1 MRYTK
6 AEQEQREQR
15 EVLPPEYAFEDA
27 LRNGMP
33 DEGKYHYMY
42 MYSSPTMHFFKHIDT
57 RIYVQYN
64 RIC

>member
-6 AEQEQREQR
+6 AEQAQR
-15 EVLPPEYAFEDA
+15 EVVDPEYAFEDA

-42 MYSSPTMHFFKHIDT
+42 FFKHVDT
-57 RIYVQYN
+57 REYVQYN